1 MLKVLKEIKHKV
13 KDLFQVLL
21 TQEHGSEDLVKNTE
35 R

>member
-1 MLKVLKEIKHKV
+1 MLKVFKEIKHKV

-21 TQEHGSEDLVKNTE
+21 TQEQRSEDLVKNKT